1 MVTIEQVRASNAQIA
16 KSLPPG
22 LVAVF
27 VGGTNGVGEVTVKQF
42 AKHAVRPRVYII
54 GRSKEAVNRIIS
66 ECKAINPDG
75 TYIPILKELS
85 LLKNVDEVC
94 KDILVQETHIN
105 LLLLTIGT
113 LQAGLKTA
121 EGLHY
126 AAALLIYSRNRFI
139 SNLLPA
145 IERAPHLKRVI
156 SVFLGSMEGKINMS
170 DFQGWNLGLMENKG
184 HAASITTLALENHAA
199 AAPKT
204 TFIHT
209 FPGPVKGGI
218 LRGTKGFGFGLAK
231 AASKFLLPLVQMP
244 PQDAGDRHVFLATS
258 ARYPAKEEG
267 NVTQGVSIS
276 TDVDNVVGSD
286 GGPGVYSLFLDGQA
300 LKQPARQVLAEYRKD
315 GTLQKVW
322 SMIEKEFVNIKA
334 AMMHSNV
341 ETVPYEAGR
350 IVKTDVEIDLS
361 ALGGKSVVIT
371 GAARGLGRAYAEA
384 FAAAG
389 AFVTIG
395 DIDIEAANDLVAKL
409 DGEAIAV
416 RCDVREWKDQL
427 DLFENAIHSSTSRS
441 IDIVIA
447 NAGLGGAGDPMMVEQ
462 DPDELPSEPAL
473 ATTDV
478 NLKGLLYTTKLATH
492 YFRRFQKRDGRKDRC
507 LILKSSMAGFI
518 DWPKALQYP
527 ASKAAVRMIMKCLRR
542 TVWKDGIRVNV
553 VAPAFVDTGIIP
565 EPFKSKLIA
574 AGMQFA
580 SIDDAVKAVLR
591 ISCDPTIHGRS
602 LAVIPRAFSPEGY
615 VDLESDDMAPGDNLY
630 VFEQMALSMKV

>member
-1 MVTIEQVRASNAQIA
+1 
-16 KSLPPG
+16 
-22 LVAVF
+22 
-27 VGGTNGVGEVTVKQF
+27 
-42 AKHAVRPRVYII
+42 
-54 GRSKEAVNRIIS
+54 
-66 ECKAINPDG
+66 
-75 TYIPILKELS
+75 
-85 LLKNVDEVC
+85 
-94 KDILVQETHIN
+94 
-105 LLLLTIGT
+105 
-113 LQAGLKTA
+113 
-121 EGLHY
+121 
-126 AAALLIYSRNRFI
+126 
-139 SNLLPA
+139 
-145 IERAPHLKRVI
+145 
-156 SVFLGSMEGKINMS
+156 
-170 DFQGWNLGLMENKG
+170 
-184 HAASITTLALENHAA
+184 
-199 AAPKT
+199 
-204 TFIHT
+204 
-209 FPGPVKGGI
+209 
-218 LRGTKGFGFGLAK
+218 
-231 AASKFLLPLVQMP
+231 
-244 PQDAGDRHVFLATS
+244 
-258 ARYPAKEEG
+258 
-267 NVTQGVSIS
+267 
-276 TDVDNVVGSD
+276 
-286 GGPGVYSLFLDGQA
+286 
-300 LKQPARQVLAEYRKD
+300 
-315 GTLQKVW
+315 
-322 SMIEKEFVNIKA
+322 
-334 AMMHSNV
+334 MMHSNV